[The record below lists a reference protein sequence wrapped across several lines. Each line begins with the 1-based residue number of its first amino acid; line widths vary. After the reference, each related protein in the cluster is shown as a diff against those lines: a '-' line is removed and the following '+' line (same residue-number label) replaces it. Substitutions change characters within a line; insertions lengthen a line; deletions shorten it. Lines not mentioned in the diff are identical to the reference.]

1 MTLGYELACRTAI
14 AQHANTLDYHTSGSW
29 VAVAV
34 AGVAARMMGLTRG
47 VNRQCDGHCRIPWP
61 AQPNDALHGPSDH
74 GQRWLRLGRYVR
86 GLGRAHSQGGLYR
99 RPCPDAA
106 NRVLAKS
113 WRWLADLAAIFQAL
127 PRLPLS
133 TGADC
138 GGSRFESSSQVL
150 QSRRRKSA
158 YSLLP

>member
-86 GLGRAHSQGGLYR
+86 GLGRAHGQGGLYR

-106 NRVLAKS
+106 NIVLAKS
-113 WRWLADLAAIFQAL
+113 WR
-127 PRLPLS
+127 
-133 TGADC
+133 
-138 GGSRFESSSQVL
+138 
-150 QSRRRKSA
+150 
-158 YSLLP
+158 